1 MMYLPRMPLMITS
14 GLLILAVLALSACQ
28 QDEQK
33 STANRQRPPAEVGV
47 VTLQAKNVPLTS
59 ELPGRVV
66 ATRMAEVRP
75 QVSGIVQQRLFDEG
89 SQVEA
94 GQQLYQ
100 IDAAR
105 YQAALTT
112 AKASLTRAQA
122 SFDTANTQ
130 YQRYQALIKDN
141 AVSQLDFDNAK
152 SAYLQSKAEVAVA
165 EAAVQTAEIDLAYT
179 HVLAPISGRIGKSNV
194 TEGALVTAG
203 QQSALA
209 TIHQLDP
216 IYVDLAQPARELLN
230 LRRQIAAGTLKR
242 DTLGQVRLLMEDGS
256 RYKHAGSLQF
266 SEMSVNASTGSVTVR
281 ALVPNPESLLMP
293 GLFVRAVLEEGFR
306 ENAVLVPQRG
316 VTRNRQGEA
325 TALVVN
331 QDNVVEARA
340 LTTGRS
346 VGNQWLVEGGLQ
358 TGDRVIIEGLQKT
371 APGATV
377 IPVELPDDSAKN
389 SSIEKTVVV
398 EG

>member
-1 MMYLPRMPLMITS
+1 MYLPRIPLIMTS
-14 GLLILAVLALSACQ
+14 GLSILAALALSACQ

-33 STANRQRPPAEVGV
+33 SAASQQRPPAEVAV

-89 SQVEA
+89 SRVEA

-130 YQRYQALIKDN
+130 YQRYQTLIKDK

-165 EAAVQTAEIDLAYT
+165 EAAVQTAKIDVAYT

-203 QQSALA
+203 QLPALA

-242 DTLGQVRLLMEDGS
+242 DTLGEVQLLMEDGS
-256 RYKHAGSLQF
+256 HYEYTGILQF
-266 SEMSVNASTGSVTVR
+266 AEMSVNASTGSVSVR
-281 ALVPNPESLLMP
+281 VLVPNPENLLMP
-293 GLFVRAVLEEGFR
+293 GLFVRAVLEEGVR

-331 QDNVVEARA
+331 QNNVVETRS
-340 LTTGRS
+340 LITGRS
-346 VGNQWLVEGGLQ
+346 SGNQWLVESGLQ
-358 TGDRVIIEGLQKT
+358 TGDRVIVEGLQKT

-377 IPVELPDDSAKN
+377 TPVELPDHSAEN
-389 SSIEKTVVV
+389 PPVEKIAVV

>member
-1 MMYLPRMPLMITS
+1 MYLPRMPLMITS

-242 DTLGQVRLLMEDGS
+242 DALGQVKLLMEDGS

-377 IPVELPDDSAKN
+377 IPVELPDDSVKN

>member
-1 MMYLPRMPLMITS
+1 MYLPRMPLMITS